1 MLRRCA
7 ALVCSCLTLAG
18 SAGAVAAEPADA
30 SVYADNIVRLS
41 KIRVDPAQ
49 IEAYKEKVAKVGRES
64 MRLEKGVRVLYSLQQ
79 KNDPAQFYIL
89 EVYADE
95 ASYRHH
101 VGTAHF
107 KEYKEGT
114 KEMVTDLE
122 LIDCNALV
130 PEALIKAAV
139 GK

>member
-49 IEAYKEKVAKVGRES
+49 IEAYN
-64 MRLEKGVRVLYSLQQ
+64 L
-79 KNDPAQFYIL
+79 NFPPI
-89 EVYADE
+89 
-95 ASYRHH
+95 
-101 VGTAHF
+101 
-107 KEYKEGT
+107 
-114 KEMVTDLE
+114 
-122 LIDCNALV
+122 
-130 PEALIKAAV
+130 
-139 GK
+139 